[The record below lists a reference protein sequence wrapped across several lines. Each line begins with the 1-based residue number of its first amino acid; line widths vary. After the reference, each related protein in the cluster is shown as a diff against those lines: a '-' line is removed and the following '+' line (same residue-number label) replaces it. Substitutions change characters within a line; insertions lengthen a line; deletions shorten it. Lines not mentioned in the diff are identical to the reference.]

1 MIPFINL
8 YFSFLLF
15 WQRGTAGDNRFGRIP
30 HELREDPLM
39 AEQLANN
46 LWRLEIP
53 LVGNPLKALNSYL
66 ITGERNLLIDTG
78 FNEETCRKAMVEELE
93 LSAWTLRGRISF

>member
-1 MIPFINL
+1 
-8 YFSFLLF
+8 
-15 WQRGTAGDNRFGRIP
+15 
-30 HELREDPLM
+30 M

-78 FNEETCRKAMVEELE
+78 FNEETPWWKNWT

>member
-1 MIPFINL
+1 
-8 YFSFLLF
+8 
-15 WQRGTAGDNRFGRIP
+15 
-30 HELREDPLM
+30 M

-53 LVGNPLKALNSYL
+53 LVGNPLKALNSSL
-66 ITGERNLLIDTG
+66 QESATFSSIRGSMKKHVERPWWKNWT
-78 FNEETCRKAMVEELE
+78 

>member
-1 MIPFINL
+1 
-8 YFSFLLF
+8 
-15 WQRGTAGDNRFGRIP
+15 
-30 HELREDPLM
+30 M

-66 ITGERNLLIDTG
+66 ITFSSIRGSMKKHVERPWWKNWT
-78 FNEETCRKAMVEELE
+78 

>member
-1 MIPFINL
+1 
-8 YFSFLLF
+8 
-15 WQRGTAGDNRFGRIP
+15 
-30 HELREDPLM
+30 M

-66 ITGERNLLIDTG
+66 ITGERNLSSIRG
-78 FNEETCRKAMVEELE
+78 SMKKHVERPWWKNWT

>member
-1 MIPFINL
+1 
-8 YFSFLLF
+8 
-15 WQRGTAGDNRFGRIP
+15 
-30 HELREDPLM
+30 M

-66 ITGERNLLIDTG
+66 ITGERWKNWT
-78 FNEETCRKAMVEELE
+78 